1 LDPIGSPGFVES
13 VVSFHEFR
21 RIEPEL
27 PLFCGIGNVVELLDA
42 DTIGV
47 NALAAGVA
55 SELGISLLLTTEV
68 SDKCRGCVKEL
79 ATAAKMMFLSKKR
92 GSVPMDLGIDLLSLK
107 DRRFLEEAHEPSCE
121 MGASELLTCP
131 ARQVSMDLKGCFK
144 IMIDR
149 KVGKIVAIHYPMHT
163 RDKPDFFVNGE
174 TAQEIYRT
182 LIASNLIE
190 NLDHSAYVGYELGK
204 AEIALRTGKSYV
216 QDSTLFT

>member
-1 LDPIGSPGFVES
+1 
-13 VVSFHEFR
+13 
-21 RIEPEL
+21 
-27 PLFCGIGNVVELLDA
+27 
-42 DTIGV
+42 V

-79 ATAAKMMFLSKKR
+79 ATATKMMFLSKKR
-92 GSVPMDLGIDLLSLK
+92 GSVPTDLGVDLLSLK
-107 DRRFLEEAHEPSCE
+107 DGRFLEEAYDSACE
-121 MGASELLTCP
+121 MGVNELQTC
-131 ARQVSMDLKGCFK
+131 RVHQVSMDPKGCFK
-144 IMIDR
+144 IMVDR

-163 RDKPDFFVNGE
+163 RDRPDLFMKGE

-190 NLDHSAYVGYELGK
+190 NLSHSAYVGYELGK

-216 QDSTLFT
+216 QDSTLFS